1 MKKILVPTDFSD
13 NAYIALC
20 YVAKLYY
27 EEKVEITILHS
38 FSDEVS
44 KLTSRVDIGR
54 SEMVLQKLHKHSE
67 EDGKK
72 LLERLRNDTSKLSH
86 SYDVIST
93 PAPLVKTINK
103 LVATENIDMVVVG
116 TKGRTGAEDVLMG
129 STTISITK
137 ALVGCPLFIV
147 PGKVEFV
154 IPMNIGFATDYNE
167 FYQIS
172 KLKAVTRLVR
182 QHRSVINLIHVGLE
196 SDLNELQR
204 ENLDKFITD
213 LSEYD
218 TEFHFVPK
226 QSSVSTTIHDFID
239 KKDIDVLGLVY
250 HKHAFIK
257 QLFREPVV
265 SRVGKHTRIPTLVIP
280 MQY

>member
-54 SEMVLQKLHKHSE
+54 SDVILKQLHKHSD
-67 EDGKK
+67 EDGKI
-72 LLERLRNDTSKLSH
+72 LLENLRKDTNNLPH
-86 SYDVIST
+86 AYEVIST

-103 LVATENIDMVVVG
+103 LVATENIDLVVVG

-137 ALVGCPLFIV
+137 SLKGCPLFIV

-154 IPMNIGFATDYNE
+154 IPMNIAFATDYNE
-167 FYQIS
+167 FYQLS

-196 SDLNELQR
+196 SELNELQR

-218 TEFHFVPK
+218 TEYHFVPK
-226 QSSVSTTIHDFID
+226 LSSVSKTLHDFID
-239 KKDIDVLGLVY
+239 EKEMDMLALVY
-250 HKHAFIK
+250 HKHTFIK

>member
-54 SEMVLQKLHKHSE
+54 SDVILKQLHKHSD

-72 LLERLRNDTSKLSH
+72 LLENLRKDTHNLPH
-86 SYDVIST
+86 AYEVIST

-103 LVATENIDMVVVG
+103 LVATENIDLVVVG

-137 ALVGCPLFIV
+137 SLKGCPLFIV

-154 IPMNIGFATDYNE
+154 IPMNIAFATDYNE

-196 SDLNELQR
+196 SELNELQR

-218 TEFHFVPK
+218 TEYHFVPK
-226 QSSVSTTIHDFID
+226 LSSVSKTLHDFID
-239 KKDIDVLGLVY
+239 EKEMDMLALVY
-250 HKHAFIK
+250 HKHTFIK